1 MGATAMTLRV
11 GRSLLIR
18 RLLFQGSREVAHY
31 SAARSSAQE
40 AMVALT
46 CPQSRRYSPA
56 HVSATQSRKRDAQVI
71 KGIKGVKD
79 ILPDETPRWR
89 FIEETARQWADRYGF
104 HEIRIPIFEVT
115 TLFARSIG
123 ATTDIVEKEMY
134 TFSDRDGTSLT
145 LRPEGTAGTVRA
157 FIEHHRE
164 ADPLPQKYFYIGP
177 MFRHERPQA
186 GRLRQFH
193 QFGVEYLGT
202 QDPKADVDVIALLWR
217 FLSDLHLP
225 DLTLEINSLGTSTD
239 RVAYLPVLVAFLQS
253 RVDQLCENC
262 RRRIETNPLRV
273 LDCKVP
279 GCRAAT
285 EDAPHL
291 TSYLSP
297 EAKDHFDQVLSTLSA
312 LEIPFRLNPRLV
324 RGLDYY
330 CLTAFEITSSHLGAQ
345 NAVGAGGRYDGLV
358 QLLGG
363 QPTPAVGFAAGLE
376 RIAMM
381 LPSERVST
389 VRPSIYVASFGA
401 EGSPVGLRL
410 LDALRQVGLSAMS
423 DYRATTLKAHLRQA
437 DRAGCRFAVLL
448 GDDEA
453 RTGSA
458 IVRDMQS
465 KAQETIPLTDLP
477 RYFAALS
484 KDF

>member
-1 MGATAMTLRV
+1 M
-11 GRSLLIR
+11 
-18 RLLFQGSREVAHY
+18 
-31 SAARSSAQE
+31 
-40 AMVALT
+40 
-46 CPQSRRYSPA
+46 
-56 HVSATQSRKRDAQVI
+56 I

-79 ILPDETPRWR
+79 ILPEETPRWR

-217 FLSDLHLP
+217 FLSDLLLP
-225 DLTLEINSLGTSTD
+225 DLTLEINSLGTSAD
-239 RVAYLPVLVAFLQS
+239 RVAYLPVLVAFLQG

-262 RRRIETNPLRV
+262 RRRIDTNPLRV

-312 LEIPFRLNPRLV
+312 LQIPFRLNPRLV

-410 LDALRQVGLSAMS
+410 LDALRQVGLSAIS

-484 KDF
+484 NTF